1 MVQDSEEWRKA
12 RNAKLLDW
20 VGDQAAVDY
29 LLDMGEIIEV
39 WDDLIDKDKP
49 LSDERINNTFYTLT
63 IKLPQNPFYI
73 AYHKQLGP
81 YLEASYNSFLDS
93 VELEKGS
100 EQDKMFAYVLRF
112 NSMEWVM
119 AVIRITRGAETARK
133 LSMEVRRFFSMYESF
148 DEYVEKL
155 Q

>member
-1 MVQDSEEWRKA
+1 MIQDSEEWRAA
-12 RNAKLLDW
+12 RNEKLLEW
-20 VGDQAAVDY
+20 VGDQAAVNY
-29 LLDMGEIIEV
+29 LLDMGEVIEV

-49 LSDERINNTFYTLT
+49 LSDERINNVFYILT
-63 IKLPQNPFYI
+63 IKLPQNPFYV
-73 AYHKQLGP
+73 AYHQQLTP

-112 NSMEWVM
+112 NSLEWAM
-119 AVIRITRGAETARK
+119 AVIRITRGREIARK
-133 LSMEVRRFFSMYESF
+133 LSMEVRRFFAMYESF